1 MQNSVNLNKINE
13 ARKEFMGKYYK
24 EWKDSDLKRFLNQS
38 QTKLLTMEHEDAVNL
53 AVISIVESL
62 TRKSLVIE
70 DLMVDKEWRG
80 IGWGTKL
87 LDKIIELAKQ
97 INADCIE
104 VATKANNETANKMYQ
119 KAGFI
124 NRNNISYRLWI
135 KRQ

>member
-13 ARKEFMGKYYK
+13 ARKEFMGEYYK